1 MAEQLLTA
9 KEIEN
14 KTLKPLKIIHDE
26 IRNLFIEEKLLEE
39 EFTLST
45 DNQSC
50 IIRSIL
56 TLPQIFLNNSKL
68 EI

>member
-1 MAEQLLTA
+1 MAEELLTV

-14 KTLKPLKIIHDE
+14 KALKPLKIIHDE
-26 IRNLFIEEKLLEE
+26 ITYLFKEEKLLEKD
-39 EFTLST
+39 FTLSE

-56 TLPQIFLNNSKL
+56 TLPQIFLNNNKW

>member
-1 MAEQLLTA
+1 MAEELLTA

-14 KTLKPLKIIHDE
+14 KTLKPLKIIYDE

-56 TLPQIFLNNSKL
+56 TLPQIFLNNSKW

>member
-1 MAEQLLTA
+1 MAEELLTA

-26 IRNLFIEEKLLEE
+26 ITNLFKEEKLQEE
-39 EFTLST
+39 KFNLSE

-56 TLPQIFLNNSKL
+56 TLPQIFLNNNKW